1 MGATAVEQLFLSDRA
16 VRGQVAAGAGTAV
29 VITLSPVAGAFALAS
44 AVGVFFGY
52 YRCAASP
59 PCHWLRRCVTSGAS
73 PRRLSLALVDD
84 EALETG
90 HDVV

>member
-16 VRGQVAAGAGTAV
+16 VRGQVAAGARAV
-29 VITLSPVAGAFALAS
+29 VITLSSVAGAFALAS
-44 AVGVFFGY
+44 VVGAFFGY